1 MYCTHCGKQ
10 IEADSKFCP
19 YCGRKIADSNVGNAT
34 DVIKKMTDSAVNT
47 AKSAGNAIKE
57 STTGKIGSESVKDT
71 IKKATDTTVNLV
83 QSAKNIA
90 NDIKQPIEKAE
101 GNNNNGSSDSVNII
115 SKSDRKNT
123 IIGLIVV
130 CLVVVLLFK
139 GCGAIFGGSKGEKMA
154 ENIVSAS
161 CDCKI
166 KSVTT
171 IIENDKT
178 EISIYVVKYVPSGED
193 EHSALVRV
201 VSGYAIIDGV
211 YSKIHY
217 DELNKEIE
225 SWKLINE
232 IWNQIELK

>member
-1 MYCTHCGKQ
+1 MYCMHCGK
-10 IEADSKFCP
+10 EVESNSKFCP
-19 YCGRKIADSNVGNAT
+19 YCGGKIAGSNVGNVT
-34 DVIKKMTDSAVNT
+34 DTVKKMTDSAVNT
-47 AKSAGNAIKE
+47 AISAGNAIKE
-57 STTGKIGSESVKDT
+57 SATGKIDSESVKDT

-101 GNNNNGSSDSVNII
+101 QNNNNGSNDSVNIK

-123 IIGLIVV
+123 IIGLLVV
-130 CLVVVLLFK
+130 CLAVVLLFK

-171 IIENDKT
+171 IMENDKT

-201 VSGYAIIDGV
+201 VSGTAIIDGV
-211 YSKIHY
+211 YSKNNY
-217 DELNKEIE
+217 DELNKEID

-232 IWNQIELK
+232 INK

>member
-1 MYCTHCGKQ
+1 MYCMHCGK
-10 IEADSKFCP
+10 EVESNSKFCP
-19 YCGRKIADSNVGNAT
+19 YCGGKIAGSNVSNVT
-34 DVIKKMTDSAVNT
+34 DTVKKMTDSAVNT

-57 STTGKIGSESVKDT
+57 SATGKIDNEAVKDT
-71 IKKATDTTVNLV
+71 IKKATDTAVNLAK
-83 QSAKNIA
+83 SAKNVA

-101 GNNNNGSSDSVNII
+101 QNNNNGSNDSVNT
-115 SKSDRKNT
+115 KSDRKNT

-130 CLVVVLLFK
+130 CLAVILLFK
-139 GCGAIFGGSKGEKMA
+139 GCGAIFGGSKGEKLA
-154 ENIVSAS
+154 KNIVSAS

-171 IIENDKT
+171 VMENDKT
-178 EISIYVVKYVPSGED
+178 EIYIYVVKYVPSEGE

-201 VSGYAIIDGV
+201 VSGTAMIDGV
-211 YSKIHY
+211 YSKNNY

-232 IWNQIELK
+232 INK